1 MSTRRRLSA
10 ATPLRDCPEGSV
22 GLSFP
27 LPISDRLDALVSL
40 AEASGERT
48 NRKELV
54 AALILS
60 APSEG
65 PELAQR
71 LRSYRQAS
79 AGDAVLDGQETSAVL
94 TIARRRPGPRPRRQ
108 IPGA

>member
-1 MSTRRRLSA
+1 MSAGRRISA
-10 ATPLRDCPEGSV
+10 TTPLRDCPEGSV

-54 AALILS
+54 ASLILS
-60 APSEG
+60 APIQG
-65 PELAQR
+65 PELASN
-71 LRSYRQAS
+71 LRRYRQAS
-79 AGDAVLDGQETSAVL
+79 AGEARTAGQGSGAVL
-94 TIARRRPGPRPRRQ
+94 TLAPRRPGPRPRRKT
-108 IPGA
+108 PHT

>member
-1 MSTRRRLSA
+1 MSTGRRISA
-10 ATPLRDCPEGSV
+10 TTPLRYCPEGSV

-54 AALILS
+54 ASLILS
-60 APSEG
+60 APIQG
-65 PELAQR
+65 PELASN
-71 LRSYRQAS
+71 LRKYRQAS
-79 AGDAVLDGQETSAVL
+79 AGEARTAGQGSEAVL
-94 TIARRRPGPRPRRQ
+94 TVAPRRPGPRPRRKT
-108 IPGA
+108 PRT